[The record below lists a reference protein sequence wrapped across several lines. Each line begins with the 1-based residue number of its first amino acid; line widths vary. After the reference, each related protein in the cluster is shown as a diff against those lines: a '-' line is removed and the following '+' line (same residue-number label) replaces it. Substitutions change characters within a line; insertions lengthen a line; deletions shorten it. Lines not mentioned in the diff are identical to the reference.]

1 MQTILGAGG
10 PVGNALARE
19 LKEYTPKIR
28 LVSRNPKKVNP
39 DDELVKADLL
49 KSEEVEKAVGGSD
62 IVYLTAGLSYDH
74 KVWKRDWPVI
84 VENVI
89 KACEKNA
96 AKLVFF
102 DNVYMYD
109 IRNIPH
115 MTEEAGINPPSKKG
129 RVRAQISKQ
138 LMQRVKSGKLKAL
151 IARSAD
157 FYGPDSQG
165 HSALLETVFRPLSQG
180 KKANWLGKANKP
192 HSFTYVPDAA
202 KATALL
208 GNSPEA
214 YGQVWHLPT
223 AGNPPTGAKWVEMIA
238 AELDRPS
245 RFREV
250 PKWMVKIMGWFMPV
264 MRETVEMMYQYDRTY
279 IFDSSKIEAAYNLDP
294 TPYREGVREVVRTNF
309 SGGS

>member
-1 MQTILGAGG
+1 
-10 PVGNALARE
+10 
-19 LKEYTPKIR
+19 
-28 LVSRNPKKVNP
+28 
-39 DDELVKADLL
+39 
-49 KSEEVEKAVGGSD
+49 
-62 IVYLTAGLSYDH
+62 
-74 KVWKRDWPVI
+74 
-84 VENVI
+84 
-89 KACEKNA
+89 
-96 AKLVFF
+96 
-102 DNVYMYD
+102 
-109 IRNIPH
+109 
-115 MTEEAGINPPSKKG
+115 MTEQAGINPPSKKG

-279 IFDSSKIEAAYNLDP
+279 IFESSKIEAAYNLDP